1 MIWLV
6 DLGDNSAW
14 VCVLRRLYHDAA
26 SPCGR
31 DIATWPRLRQFTKY
45 YQIFRTQPASAVS
58 TPNTVIFDLD
68 GTLVDTAPDL
78 AAALRAVLGARGLA
92 GPSDEEVRPMIGGG
106 AALMVRR
113 AFEAARPGPA
123 DREIEAAVADFL
135 DEYRANLSVRSR
147 PFPGV
152 IEALDWLTAR
162 KTRLGVCTNKYE
174 AFSVTLL
181 RDLKLDHYF
190 GSVLG
195 GDSLPVRKPDGG
207 HILGVIH
214 ALGAA
219 PEESIMIGDSATD
232 VEAARNTGI
241 PVVLVSHGYTPVPA
255 AELGADAVI
264 DSCAELPE
272 TLAQFG

>member
-1 MIWLV
+1 MTI
-6 DLGDNSAW
+6 
-14 VCVLRRLYHDAA
+14 
-26 SPCGR
+26 P
-31 DIATWPRLRQFTKY
+31 
-45 YQIFRTQPASAVS
+45 S
-58 TPNTVIFDLD
+58 TIIFDLD

-78 AAALRAVLGARGLA
+78 AAALRAVLSARGLA

-113 AFEAARPGPA
+113 ALEAAGRNTG
-123 DREIEAAVADFL
+123 DQEVDAAVADFL
-135 DEYRANLSVRSR
+135 DEYRANLSVHSR

-152 IEALDWLTAR
+152 IGALDWLTERGA
-162 KTRLGVCTNKYE
+162 RLGVCTNKYE
-174 AFSVTLL
+174 AFSVALL

-207 HILGVIH
+207 HILGVIR

-219 PEESIMIGDSATD
+219 PEESIMIGDSITD
-232 VEAARNTGI
+232 VKAARNTGI
-241 PVVLVSHGYTPVPA
+241 PVVVVTHGYTPVPA

-264 DSCAELPE
+264 DSCAELPDV
-272 TLAQFG
+272 LAQF